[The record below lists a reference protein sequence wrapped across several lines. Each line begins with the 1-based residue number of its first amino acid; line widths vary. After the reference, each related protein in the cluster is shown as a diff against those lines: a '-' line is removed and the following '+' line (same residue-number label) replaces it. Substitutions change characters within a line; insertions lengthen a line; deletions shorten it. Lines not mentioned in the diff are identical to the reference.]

1 MEPLTVRR
9 RLPSMALLAALAAA
23 CALVVVL
30 AQKNRSLRG
39 QVSHLSSMTAADYA
53 AGFAPAVP
61 ARTLDGAELVLG
73 APTSGAQILYF
84 FTTTC
89 PHCRA
94 SIPAVRSLAQAATGH
109 QLVGVAEDKAEQA
122 RAYARDAG
130 FGFPIVRLPDD
141 RARALF
147 RSRDVPMLLVVD
159 PAGHVHYRHVG
170 ALSLQHAQAALAA
183 AAPLSTSSLSPSP
196 TRSQP

>member
-1 MEPLTVRR
+1 MEPASGRR
-9 RLPSMALLAALAAA
+9 VAAAGFMVALAAA

-30 AQKNRSLRG
+30 AQKNRALRG
-39 QVSHLSSMTAADYA
+39 QVSHLTAVTAADYA
-53 AGFAPAVP
+53 AGFVPAVQ
-61 ARTLDGAELVLG
+61 ARTLDGAALALG
-73 APTSGAQILYF
+73 APASGAQILYF

-94 SIPAVRSLAQAATGH
+94 SIPAVRALETAAGAH
-109 QLVGVAEDKAEQA
+109 QLVGVAEA
-122 RAYARDAG
+122 RPEEARDYARSAG
-130 FGFPIVRLPDD
+130 FGFPIARLPDD

-159 PAGHVHYRHVG
+159 SGGHVHYRHVG
-170 ALSLQHAQAALAA
+170 ALGLQHAQAALAA
-183 AAPLSTSSLSPSP
+183 AAPLSTSSLSPSS